1 MSALFRGHS
10 AVQRGQREAVERCVR
25 ELDDCEAAGDFG
37 AEEQQC
43 VRDVSLAERKV
54 AMEGIDVG

>member
-1 MSALFRGHS
+1 M
-10 AVQRGQREAVERCVR
+10 ERCVR